1 MKINFPRG
9 VGGSLSYFVEVPEGW
24 EGWEGWGSSVPCNME
39 NQGGVGGGGIL
50 SEIPSVVGYG
60 YFLKPHNMRSVC

>member
-24 EGWEGWGSSVPCNME
+24 EGWGSSVPCNME
-39 NQGGVGGGGIL
+39 NQGGVGGGA
-50 SEIPSVVGYG
+50 S
-60 YFLKPHNMRSVC
+60 